1 MRCECRACGTYMV
14 HAEDMT
20 LGCVCPACVARCTAC
35 LGTNT
40 VLSKEDLARLKDDP
54 FFEARFLAN
63 DEDDPSGV

>member
-1 MRCECRACGTYMV
+1 MRCECRECGTYMV

-54 FFEARFLAN
+54 FFEARFLSN
-63 DEDDPSGV
+63 EEDDV